1 MGLMARPK
9 RRSPNR
15 KLAVGYI
22 RVSTGRQ
29 AQEGISLEHQRNVI
43 ESYCR
48 LHGLE
53 LREIVVDA
61 GNSAYK
67 QALDRRSDGKRI
79 MEMIDKRRVGA
90 VVALRLDR
98 LFRSILD
105 AINSVMAWDKA
116 GVALHLVSMG
126 GLSVDT
132 STPMGRML
140 LTLMAGFAEMESFQ
154 KAERARDAW
163 EYKMARGE
171 RLGGT
176 PPFGYRLEGHRPVA
190 VEEEQ
195 VAIDRIVILRQSGL
209 SVAKICKK
217 LEREGHEPRGSR
229 WHPRTVVRILDRV
242 DNTPGLIAAGE

>member
-1 MGLMARPK
+1 MARPRQK
-9 RRSPNR
+9 RADR
-15 KLAVGYI
+15 KLAGGYI

-29 AQEGISLEHQRNVI
+29 AQEGISLEHQRDVI
-43 ESYCR
+43 ESYCK
-48 LHGLE
+48 LHGLK
-53 LREIVVDA
+53 LHHVVVDA

-67 QALDRRSDGKRI
+67 QPLDRRTEGMRI
-79 MEMIDKRRVGA
+79 MEMIDERQVGA

-98 LFRSILD
+98 LFRSIQD
-105 AINSVMAWDKA
+105 CINSVMAWDKA

-140 LTLMAGFAEMESFQ
+140 ITLMAGFAEMESFQ

-171 RLGGT
+171 RLGGK
-176 PPFGYRLEGHRPVA
+176 PPFGYRLEGHRPVP
-190 VEEEQ
+190 VEAEQ
-195 VAIDRIVILRQSGL
+195 LAIDRIVNLSQQGI
-209 SVAKICKK
+209 SVAMICRN

-229 WHPRTVVRILDRV
+229 WHSKTVVRILGRAIDAPER
-242 DNTPGLIAAGE
+242 AAGGT